1 MKRCVCYLTAIAVAF
16 FFIGRA
22 FPKSWLQA
30 DRWLFRCRSF
40 EKNGR
45 VYEKLGI
52 RFWQNK
58 LPDMSRVLPCLVPP
72 KQLNGDYRDR
82 LPEMIRETCAAE
94 LTHLLEAVAGLWCL
108 HLWPGVGG
116 VVMASLCILI
126 NLPFILIQRYNRPRF
141 LRLLRR
147 CGLAS
152 EETMHYETKESC
164 CGL

>member
-1 MKRCVCYLTAIAVAF
+1 MLSALIYFAVIGVV
-16 FFIGRA
+16 FFIFGRVMPKDRIDPRA
-22 FPKSWLQA
+22 FP
-30 DRWLFRCRSF
+30 FRLYAF
-40 EKNGR
+40 EKDDA
-45 VYEKLGI
+45 VYRSLLVH
-52 RFWQNK
+52 RWQNHV
-58 LPDMSRVLPCLVPP
+58 PDMSRILPCLVPP
-72 KQLNGDYRDR
+72 KQLDGDYRDR
-82 LPEMIRETCAAE
+82 LPDMIRETCAAE

-108 HLWPGVGG
+108 HLWPGAGG
-116 VVMASLCILI
+116 LAMASLCILI

>member
-1 MKRCVCYLTAIAVAF
+1 
-16 FFIGRA
+16 
-22 FPKSWLQA
+22 
-30 DRWLFRCRSF
+30 
-40 EKNGR
+40 
-45 VYEKLGI
+45 
-52 RFWQNK
+52 
-58 LPDMSRVLPCLVPP
+58 
-72 KQLNGDYRDR
+72 
-82 LPEMIRETCAAE
+82 MIRETCAAE

-147 CGLAS
+147 CALES
-152 EETMHYETKESC
+152 EETMHYETKKSC